1 MIFKILTLM
10 LPAAMATLTPASP
23 RGEQIISIAG
33 GKSEIC
39 VVPKKFP
46 GGNYSKRDLKVEQEL
61 CSLGNTVPVAM
72 CPKEN
77 STNPGVGIFT
87 IPEGKTAAQI
97 EAGNCADKEADK
109 VAKYKG
115 STSCSYAPSL
125 LTYYHMSRI
134 LGDIAQVPT
143 AVLRTLD
150 RAHHLDIA
158 NKGVAATAKNDL
170 LNQNWKFLRDQLA
183 SPSASSRK
191 NTLFTDDL
199 QQSYGA
205 LQENPKHEEFYG
217 DMFTKPAGGE
227 VSRTAAFRNRN
238 PIYKLLASS
247 KPLHSL
253 VGNQWQA
260 QNVQA
265 VQQMQDAASMIIL
278 DTLLNQ
284 QDRFGNIHETENFVL
299 LTDGKVVIKK
309 KMEEAEAKTANAVK
323 VKVMML
329 KDNDCGVS
337 KENIAKKTYLLEG
350 IAHFSPTVY
359 ANLMQLE
366 KQIDAPET
374 KDFFTKETMMT
385 AVDFKSIATNVHEA
399 AILLKQNC
407 KSGKLQLDL
416 DLTAHFTNAPISQSC
431 E

>member
-1 MIFKILTLM
+1 
-10 LPAAMATLTPASP
+10 
-23 RGEQIISIAG
+23 
-33 GKSEIC
+33 
-39 VVPKKFP
+39 
-46 GGNYSKRDLKVEQEL
+46 VEQEL

-87 IPEGKTAAQI
+87 TPEGKTAAQI
-97 EAGNCADKEADK
+97 EAGSCEDKEADK

-115 STSCSYAPSL
+115 STSCSYSPSL

-134 LGDIAQVPT
+134 LGDIAQVPP

-150 RAHHLDIA
+150 RTHHLDIA
-158 NKGVAATAKNDL
+158 NKGVAATAKNVL
-170 LNQNWKFLRDQLA
+170 LQGNWKFLRDQLA
-183 SPSASSRK
+183 SPSASKRK
-191 NTLFTDDL
+191 DTLFTDDL

-205 LQENPKHEEFYG
+205 LQENPKHEEFYS
-217 DMFTKPAGGE
+217 DMFTKPAAGE
-227 VSRTAAFRNRN
+227 ASRTVAFRNRN
-238 PIYKLLASS
+238 PIYKLLTSS
-247 KPLHSL
+247 KPLRSL

-260 QNVQA
+260 ENVQT

-278 DTLLNQ
+278 DTLLSQ

-299 LTDGKVVIKK
+299 LTDGKVVVKK

-337 KENIAKKTYLLEG
+337 KENIAKENHLLEG
-350 IAHFSPTVY
+350 ISHFSPTVY
-359 ANLMQLE
+359 ANLLQLE
-366 KQIDAPET
+366 KQIDTPES
-374 KDFFTKETMMT
+374 KALFTKETMMT
-385 AVDFKSIATNVHEA
+385 ATDFQSIATNVHHA
-399 AILLKQNC
+399 VTVLKNAC